1 MLLKQIILKNFRNFG
16 DEKFNFNPFL
26 TIIIGENAKG
36 KTNLLEGIF
45 LVVHGE
51 GFRESKEE
59 ELIRFEQDQSDV
71 QGIFASGDED
81 FLFQINIKKSGRG
94 VDKIFS
100 LNKSRRKYFQYQRE
114 TAKAILFSPEQIEIM
129 SGPPEKR
136 RRYFD
141 TLLGSFDLVYKKKLM
156 NYENALRRRNKILQ
170 TYKSEADLL
179 EELKFWNTY
188 LEENARYLAQKR
200 QGYVDFLNEHN
211 KINSKEFSIEY
222 LKSELNKKRLEEN
235 FELEKR
241 YRKTVIGPQK
251 DDFQL
256 SKKNESLKNLHH
268 FGSRSEQRL
277 AVFWL
282 KFNEIK
288 FLEETFKTKPLLL
301 LDDIFSEL
309 DVKNKKL
316 IIDLVKKYQTVVTTT
331 EIELLELADVPK
343 SIIKL

>member
-45 LVVHGE
+45 LIVYGE

-81 FLFQINIKKSGRG
+81 FLFQIGIKKSGRG

-129 SGPPEKR
+129 NGPPEKR

-141 TLLGSFDLVYKKKLM
+141 TLLGSFDLVYKKKLR

-170 TYKSEADLL
+170 TYKNEADLL

-188 LEENARYLAQKR
+188 LEENAGYLVQKR
-200 QGYVDFLNEHN
+200 QDYIDFLNEHN

-241 YRKTVIGPQK
+241 YRRTVIGPQK

-256 SKKNESLKNLHH
+256 SQKDESLKNLHH

-277 AVFWL
+277 GVFWL
-282 KFNEIK
+282 KLNEIK
-288 FLEETFKTKPLLL
+288 FLEEAFKTKPLLL

-316 IIDLVKKYQTVVTTT
+316 VIDLVKKYQTVVTTT

>member
-45 LVVHGE
+45 LIVYGE

-71 QGIFASGDED
+71 QGIFASGDEN
-81 FLFQINIKKSGRG
+81 FLFQIGIKKSGRG

-129 SGPPEKR
+129 NGPPEKR

-141 TLLGSFDLVYKKKLM
+141 TLLGSFDLVYKKKLR

-170 TYKSEADLL
+170 TYKNEADLL

-188 LEENARYLAQKR
+188 LEENAGYLVQKR
-200 QGYVDFLNEHN
+200 QDYIDFLNEHN

-241 YRKTVIGPQK
+241 YRRTVIGPQK

-256 SKKNESLKNLHH
+256 SQKDESLKNLHH

-277 AVFWL
+277 GVFWL
-282 KFNEIK
+282 KLNEIK
-288 FLEETFKTKPLLL
+288 FLEEAFKTKPLLL

-316 IIDLVKKYQTVVTTT
+316 VIDLVKKYQTVVTTT